1 MIRLRFILAVAIF
14 LRLFCTPLSAQQLE
28 QQGWDIQPLTEDGWV
43 EYDYQ
48 TGIATGTNGVRVV
61 YGNAVLTA
69 DKVQYNLQTGETIA
83 DGNVRIQQ
91 AEQLWVGEH
100 FNFNF
105 NTWQMQAKQFRTGK
119 APVFVQGEGLHGD
132 ITNKVYIT
140 TNAFITTDDVSK
152 PIIRVRAKYLKIIP
166 NVRLVAKHGVLYFGP
181 VPVMYFPYYS
191 RALTAGPNNFSFV
204 PGYRTSYG
212 PFLLSSYHWFLNPEL
227 DALLRLDYRER
238 RGPGVGPDLN
248 FHLGR
253 WGDGTIKYYYTHDDD
268 PNASLTN
275 SLPENRQRVYFSY
288 LAEPLRDLSI
298 RSQVRYQGDLGIIHD
313 FFETEY
319 RQNPQPSTFVE
330 ANKYWKNFSL
340 DLYVQPRVNDF
351 LNTIERLPDLR
362 LTGYRQQL
370 WNTPFYYESVSSAGY
385 YRNLSA
391 ETNSFASTNN
401 YEAARA
407 DTYHQIVLPETLFG
421 WLNVTPRVGGRFTY
435 YSEATGPGARTDEV
449 NRGIFNT
456 GAEVNFKASRLW
468 PDYRSS
474 LLEADG
480 LRHII
485 QPSINYVFVPTPN
498 ARGTNE
504 IPQFDY
510 VLPSLRL
517 LPIDFPDF
525 NDIDSIDS
533 GNVFRLGLNN
543 KFQTK
548 RNGEVANLVNWDLY
562 TDWRLQPRHNQST
575 FADLYSDLSFKPRSW
590 LTFES
595 LNRYDIADN
604 NWRMTFDTVTLQ
616 PNDVLALS
624 LGYFYLRDD
633 PSTGP
638 TSLGPGN
645 NLINSS
651 IYFRLNENWGFRTLH
666 RFDARDGHM
675 QEQSYTVYR
684 DLRSWTAALS
694 FRVRENTAGGS
705 DDFSVAFTFSFKAF
719 PRYSLGSD
727 IAKPYL
733 LLGN

>member
-1 MIRLRFILAVAIF
+1 MTRLRFILAVASL
-14 LRLFCTPLSAQQLE
+14 LRVFCASVSAQQL
-28 QQGWDIQPLTEDGWV
+28 QLQGWDIQPLTEDGWV
-43 EYDYQ
+43 EYDLE
-48 TGIATGTNGVRVV
+48 TGIAEATNGVRVI
-61 YGNAVLTA
+61 YGNTVLTA
-69 DKVQYNLQTGETIA
+69 DKVRLDQPSGETIA

-91 AEQLWVGEH
+91 AEQLWVGQH
-100 FNFNF
+100 MTFNFKNQ
-105 NTWQMQAKQFRTGK
+105 QMEANQFRTGK
-119 APVFVQGEGLHGD
+119 APFFVAGEGLHGEL
-132 ITNKVYIT
+132 TNKVYVT
-140 TNAFITTDDVSK
+140 TNAIITTDNVAK
-152 PIIRVRAKYLKIIP
+152 PAIRVRAKYLKIIP
-166 NVRLVAKHGVLYFGP
+166 GVRLIAKHGVLYFGP
-181 VPVMYFPYYS
+181 VPVMYFPYYT
-191 RALTAGPNNFSFV
+191 RDLTAGPNNFSFI
-204 PGYRTSYG
+204 PGYRSSYG
-212 PFLLSSYHWFLNPEL
+212 PFILGSYHWALNPQL
-227 DALLRLDYRER
+227 DGAIHLDYRER
-238 RGPGVGPDLN
+238 RGPGVGPDFD

-253 WGDGTIKYYYTHDDD
+253 WGDGSLKYYYTHDND

-275 SLPENRQRVYFSY
+275 SLPENRERLHFTY

-298 RSQVRYQGDLGIIHD
+298 RSQVRYQGDLGIVHD

-330 ANKYWKNFSL
+330 VDKLWKNFSL

-351 LNTIERLPDLR
+351 LDTIERLPDLR
-362 LTGYRQQL
+362 LSGYRQQL
-370 WNTPFYYESVSSAGY
+370 WNTPFYYESESSAGY
-385 YRNLSA
+385 YRHLFA

-407 DTYHQIVLPETLFG
+407 DTYHQIVMPETLFG
-421 WLNVTPRVGGRFTY
+421 WLNVIPRVGGRFTY
-435 YSEATGPGARTDEV
+435 YSEASGPGSRTDEV
-449 NRGIFNT
+449 NRGVFNT
-456 GAEVNFKASRLW
+456 GAEVDFKASRVW
-468 PDYRSS
+468 PEYRST
-474 LLEADG
+474 LLDADG
-480 LRHII
+480 LRHIV
-485 QPSINYVFVPTPN
+485 QPSVNYVFVPRPN
-498 ARGTNE
+498 AVGTNE

-510 VLPSLRL
+510 ELPSLRL
-517 LPIDFPDF
+517 LPIEYPDY
-525 NDIDSIDS
+525 NAIDSINS
-533 GNVFRLGLNN
+533 QNVIRLGLNN
-543 KFQTK
+543 KLQTK
-548 RNGEVANLVNWDLY
+548 RNGEVVNLVNWDLY
-562 TDWRLQPRHNQST
+562 TDWRLPPRNNQST
-575 FADLYSDLSFKPRSW
+575 FADLYSDLTFKPRSW

-604 NWRMTFDTVTLQ
+604 NWRMTFDTITLQ

-719 PRYSLGSD
+719 PRYGVGSD